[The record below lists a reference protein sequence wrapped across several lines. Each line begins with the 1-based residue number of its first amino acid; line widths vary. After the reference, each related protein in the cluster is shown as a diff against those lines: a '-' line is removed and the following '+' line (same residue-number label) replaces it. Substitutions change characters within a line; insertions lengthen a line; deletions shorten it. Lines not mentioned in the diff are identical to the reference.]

1 MIRGAMQHWP
11 LRVGTI
17 IDHAERQHGAQEV
30 VTRSVEGPV
39 HRTTYAE
46 IAVRARRCAAALARL
61 GVRQGDRV
69 ATLAWNTHRH
79 IEAWYG
85 AAHLG
90 AIYHT
95 VNPRLFEAQ
104 IAYIIGDA
112 DDRVVLA
119 DITFL
124 PLLERL
130 HETCLKGRPIVM
142 LTDRANMPESRLD
155 LLCYEE
161 LIAAEADDLP
171 RVEVAEDAPC
181 GLCYTS
187 GTTGAPKGVLYS
199 HRSNVL
205 QALIVHGPDVM
216 ALGADTCVMPIVP
229 MYHANAWSL
238 AFSAPMVGAK
248 LVLPGARLDA
258 ANICDLL
265 QSERVNMAAAVPSVW
280 IDAIPWMREHG
291 KGALERILIGGSAVP
306 RWMVE
311 GFAELG
317 IDMRQ
322 GWGMTEMSPLG
333 STSSPRAGMAVLS
346 ETDRIDQKMKA
357 GAPFYGVE
365 ARIVDDQGHE
375 LPHDDVHAGP
385 LLVRGPCVVAEY
397 FNGAGGQVIDEEGW
411 FDTGDIAA
419 IDRFGYIR
427 ITDRTKDVI
436 KSGGEWISSIE
447 LEGEASSHPG
457 IREAAAIG
465 VPDSRWGERPVLIAV
480 RGDGASVSEAE
491 VMAWLAAR
499 VVKWW
504 LPDRIVFVE
513 ELPHTA
519 TGKLDKLTL
528 REKFGSAGG
537 GASG

>member
-17 IDHAERQHGAQEV
+17 IDHAERQYGAQEV
-30 VTRSVEGPV
+30 VTRSIEGPI
-39 HRTTYAE
+39 HRTTYGE

-61 GVRQGDRV
+61 GVGQGDRV

-85 AAHLG
+85 AAHVG

-95 VNPRLFEAQ
+95 VNPRLFETQ
-104 IAYIIGDA
+104 IAYIIADA
-112 DDRVVLA
+112 DDRVVMA
-119 DITFL
+119 DLTFL

-130 HETCLKGRPIVM
+130 YERCLRGRPIIM
-142 LTDRANMPESRLD
+142 LTDRAHMPESGLD

-161 LIAAEADDLP
+161 LIAAEADDLA

-205 QALIVHGPDVM
+205 QALMVHGPDVL
-216 ALGADTCVMPIVP
+216 ALSATSCVLPIVP

-238 AFSAPMVGAK
+238 AFSAPMTGAK
-248 LVLPGARLDA
+248 LVLPGARLDCA
-258 ANICDLL
+258 HICELIHREGVTI
-265 QSERVNMAAAVPSVW
+265 SAGVPSVW
-280 IDAIPWMREHG
+280 IDALPYLRAQG
-291 KGALERILIGGSAVP
+291 RGTLERVMIGGAAVP
-306 RWMVE
+306 RWMAE
-311 GFAELG
+311 GFSELG
-317 IDMRQ
+317 ITMGQ

-333 STSSPRAGMAVLS
+333 SATSPRPGMAELTG
-346 ETDRIDQKMKA
+346 EQLLDQQLKA

-365 ARIVDDQGHE
+365 ARIIDADGAE
-375 LPHDDVHAGP
+375 LPHDDRHAGQ

-397 FNGAGGQVIDEEGW
+397 WGGAGGDVLDAEGW
-411 FDTGDIAA
+411 FDTGDIAT
-419 IDRFGYIR
+419 IDRFGYIC

-436 KSGGEWISSIE
+436 KSGGEWISSIL
-447 LEGEASSHPG
+447 LEGEAASHPA

-465 VPDSRWGERPVLIAV
+465 VPDPRWGERPMLIAV
-480 RGDGASVSEAE
+480 RGEGC
-491 VMAWLAAR
+491 AA
-499 VVKWW
+499 
-504 LPDRIVFVE
+504 
-513 ELPHTA
+513 
-519 TGKLDKLTL
+519 
-528 REKFGSAGG
+528 
-537 GASG
+537 